1 MYKLLIKK
9 TLILLF
15 TTLLLSACGNNH
27 PKLTSYKA
35 FDERFTTVIDT
46 QDPLELEKIGDLF
59 YDRQEA
65 TGVEANLDF
74 VYLIDVTTAEGSHR
88 WRCTKTG
95 YCQERTEGAAP
106 NREIWFLEQYREL
119 YTLSKLN

>member
-1 MYKLLIKK
+1 MKKQITQSTILI
-9 TLILLF
+9 TALF
-15 TTLLLSACGNNH
+15 LLSACGADH

-46 QDPLELEKIGDLF
+46 QNPEELKKLGDLF
-59 YDRQEA
+59 FNQQEA

-74 VYLIDVTTAEGSHR
+74 VYLIDVTTAESSSR

-119 YTLSKLN
+119 YALSKLN

>member
-9 TLILLF
+9 FPILLF
-15 TTLLLSACGNNH
+15 ITLLLSACGNNH

-46 QDPLELEKIGDLF
+46 QNPDELKILGDLF

-74 VYLIDVTTAEGSHR
+74 VYLIDVTTAESSQR
-88 WRCTKTG
+88 WRCTKT
-95 YCQERTEGAAP
+95 A
-106 NREIWFLEQYREL
+106 NYR
-119 YTLSKLN
+119 KIG